1 MKKQATDVYVCI
13 SLDQSCVRL

>member
-1 MKKQATDVYVCI
+1 MKKQATDVYMCI